1 MTTQQVLGT
10 RAEYISAAR
19 ETPIPKAEMRR
30 YRSPDA
36 PHYQVK
42 HYPDTNASATVF
54 GKDKE
59 KLLIDL
65 NILLSMLTQEYNKQ

>member
-1 MTTQQVLGT
+1 M
-10 RAEYISAAR
+10 EI
-19 ETPIPKAEMRR
+19 RR